1 MKNETVNQETAVKVL
16 DFPFRSA
23 GALGRTNAFTDSP
36 DLPSLE
42 SVFEPLGARTDWSY
56 RISSAKFL
64 NGYAVV
70 VASLRVAD
78 RVREGLGIAPADLDG
93 ALEQAE
99 RRALAD
105 AVAKFALR
113 LPEPREGVS
122 EETGE
127 AMRLHRFASGP
138 AAVSLGDMIS
148 YSQLSRAKSLASGL
162 SVSIDDESEKIF
174 GCGLSEL
181 SRDAAE
187 ELIEMLEERA
197 SGPGRFKCAG

>member
-1 MKNETVNQETAVKVL
+1 MKNETVDQETAVKVL

-23 GALGRTNAFTDSP
+23 GALGRTLARTDSP

-42 SVFEPLGARTDWSY
+42 SLFEPFGERTDWSY

-70 VASLRVAD
+70 VASLRLAD
-78 RVREGLGIAPADLDG
+78 RVREGLGIARSDLEG

-113 LPEPREGVS
+113 LPEPCEDVS
-122 EETGE
+122 AETE
-127 AMRLHRFASGP
+127 NAMRRHRFASGP
-138 AAVSLGDMIS
+138 EAVSLGDMIS
-148 YSQLSRAKSLASGL
+148 YSQLSKAKSLASGL

-197 SGPGRFKCAG
+197 SGPERFKRAG